1 VRSDT
6 RERLLVAAIG
16 MFAER
21 GIEATSMRDLASA
34 AGIQAPSIYN
44 HFESKEQLLE
54 AALTW
59 ALGVFFARVTA
70 LDDPSRPSLER
81 LKSLVTR
88 HVEFQITD
96 AVIARTGDILLES
109 QVVSGALSRETADR
123 IRQLMRSHL
132 DVVTSVVRDVLRQAG
147 STLPPRVVALAI
159 ISMCNRV
166 SLWYRKNGELS
177 AAEVV
182 EVHWT
187 LVRNMLALPSTA
199 P

>member
-21 GIEATSMRDLASA
+21 GIEATSMRDLAAA

-54 AALTW
+54 VALTW

-132 DVVTSVVRDVLRQAG
+132 DVVTSVVRDVLRQAA
-147 STLPPRVVALAI
+147 SALPPRVVALAI

-182 EVHWT
+182 AVHWT